1 MTSSF
6 TLSICAK
13 EWKTPFF
20 VFKQKT
26 CTQRFTAALF
36 TIVKRW
42 KQPKCLSTDE
52 WVNKMWYIHTMTY
65 YLAKKRNQV
74 IIHATTWMKLENI
87 VLRERSQRHKR
98 LCITCFH
105 LYEIPRIGKFI
116 ENRKQIKGCGGWG
129 NKSDCLMA
137 QGFHLG

>member
-1 MTSSF
+1 
-6 TLSICAK
+6 
-13 EWKTPFF
+13 
-20 VFKQKT
+20 
-26 CTQRFTAALF
+26 
-36 TIVKRW
+36 
-42 KQPKCLSTDE
+42 
-52 WVNKMWYIHTMTY
+52 MTY

-98 LCITCFH
+98 LCIICFH